1 MIVWFWPLDTAK
13 PFEKTLTHEY
23 NNNNNNLLIW
33 KQILELFYKWILE
46 HFFDK
51 WNKQTNK

>member
-1 MIVWFWPLDTAK
+1 MVLASRYSKTLW
-13 PFEKTLTHEY
+13 KTLTHEY
-23 NNNNNNLLIW
+23 NNNNNNNNHLLIW